1 VTLNAGYVITRNPM
15 NAAATLN
22 TTPGGKADVDTLFA
36 GAVYR
41 FTTTVSANLGLYKVN
56 DKTSTNGRNDVSMA
70 ATGLTWSPYKEWD
83 FFVDYAAAYRKENA
97 NAAFSIYDAWRPD
110 TSSSTSL
117 AAGTKN
123 QSGISIGALFKF

>member
-1 VTLNAGYVITRNPM
+1 M

-22 TTPGGKADVDTLFA
+22 PTTPGGKADVDTFFA

-41 FTTTVSANLGLYKVN
+41 FTPTLSANFGWYQVK
-56 DKTSTNGRNDVSMA
+56 DKTTTNGSNDVRMA

-83 FFVDYAAAYRKENA
+83 FFVDYATAHRRKNA

-110 TSSSTSL
+110 TNSTSL